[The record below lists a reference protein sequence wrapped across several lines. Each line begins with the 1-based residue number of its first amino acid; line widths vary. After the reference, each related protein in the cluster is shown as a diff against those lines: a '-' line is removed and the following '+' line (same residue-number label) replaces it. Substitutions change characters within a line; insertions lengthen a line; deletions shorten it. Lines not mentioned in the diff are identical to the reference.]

1 MIDQLST
8 AVAHVHS
15 PSRARA
21 SLRARVSLRA
31 CTSLRAFA
39 SLLFLASFVVAARAA
54 SPAWDVKLDGEV
66 QFYQQTELG
75 VVVAGTEKSLYAI
88 DGETG
93 EVLWRRKGAH
103 FDEEDVAQVPGTD
116 YVLLSFERDDKT
128 RLEAAD
134 VLTGKTLWQSDKVK
148 GAVMQTAVDEDAG
161 LLAVVT
167 VGGARGTA
175 KEGFKK
181 KPTVHVFDLAS
192 GRELWKYDLE
202 SEIELMPAEWPE
214 DDSKKIAYTLHN
226 YRAPAFLDGRLYLFY
241 EGVTS
246 LDARAGREGKQ
257 REKFKVNEEGLALTE
272 ADPVADDQF
281 IYTSGRGHV
290 RAISRATGDTVWEAK
305 DLGLTPEMFLVGRV
319 LYVRTGGQF
328 VRLKDGEL
336 VPRGSYGVSAIDAT
350 SGKVLWRYKGADK
363 GLTNI
368 AMPDASTILVAD
380 RDDLVA
386 LDAQTGKRIARA
398 AHHVE
403 EASFLIVNEGGHAVV
418 GGRSEVAAFDTSV
431 DARGRMT
438 ELWRAKHSPPGR
450 GVFRTATAIAARAAS
465 LYFRYGGVAS
475 TAFRGAQI
483 ARGLGALRWSGLAAQ
498 ISMPDLSSL
507 ASSAARDYVS
517 TRFEPFGLSRRAA
530 GLAANGGDIATRAR
544 SAVTLSAPRLPRPS
558 TSDVEGSLLD
568 RLDPANQLE
577 RLSRYLWRRQRLAAL
592 RGQWMYFYTS
602 LRGGSGLAGVNVNT
616 GETAR
621 AIRLNDPDARF
632 ISDEILDLLYTARG
646 ERLSAYPLDT
656 RAQ

>member
-1 MIDQLST
+1 MINRL
-8 AVAHVHS
+8 VR
-15 PSRARA
+15 PSFRDPNVGARRLVRALA
-21 SLRARVSLRA
+21 SLVLLSL
-31 CTSLRAFA
+31 
-39 SLLFLASFVVAARAA
+39 SFVAVSAAA
-54 SPAWDVKLDGEV
+54 PAWDVKLDGEV

-93 EVLWRRKGAH
+93 EVLWRRKGAR

-116 YVLLSFERDDKT
+116 YVLLSYERDDKT

-134 VLTGKTLWQSDKVK
+134 VLTGRTLWQSDKVK

-167 VGGARGTA
+167 VRGARDRA
-175 KEGFKK
+175 REGFKR

-202 SEIELMPAEWPE
+202 SEIELMPAEWPK
-214 DDSKKIAYTLHN
+214 DDAKKVAYTLHN

-246 LDARAGREGKQ
+246 LDARAGKEGKQ

-272 ADPVADDQF
+272 ADPVADNQF

-305 DLGLTPEMFLVGRV
+305 DLGLTPEMFLTNGV

-336 VPRGSYGVSAIDAT
+336 TPRGSYGVSALDAAT
-350 SGKVLWRYKGADK
+350 GKVLWRYKGADK
-363 GLTNI
+363 GITNI
-368 AMPDASTILVAD
+368 AMPDAGTILVAD

-386 LDAQTGKRIARA
+386 IDAHTGKRIARA

-403 EASFLIVNEGGHAVV
+403 EASFVVVNEGGHAVV
-418 GGRSEVAAFDTSV
+418 GGRNEVAAFDTSG

-438 ELWRAKHSPPGR
+438 ELWRAKHDPPGR
-450 GVFRTATAIAARAAS
+450 GVFRTVTAIAARAAS

-498 ISMPDLSSL
+498 ISMPDLSAL

-517 TRFEPFGLSRRAA
+517 TRFEPFGLARRAA
-530 GLAANGGDIATRAR
+530 GLAASGGDISTRAR
-544 SAVTLSAPRLPRPS
+544 STVTLSAPRVPRPS
-558 TSDVEGSLLD
+558 TLDVEESLLD
-568 RLDPANQLE
+568 RLDPASQLE
-577 RLSRYLWRRQRLAAL
+577 RLSRFLWRRQRLAAL
-592 RGQWMYFYTS
+592 RGQWMYFYTG
-602 LRGGSGLAGVNVNT
+602 LRGGNGLAGVNINT

-621 AIRLNDPDARF
+621 AIRLNEPDARF
-632 ISDEILDLLYTARG
+632 VSDEILDLLYTAKG
-646 ERLSAYPLDT
+646 ERLFAYSLDT
-656 RAQ
+656 RD